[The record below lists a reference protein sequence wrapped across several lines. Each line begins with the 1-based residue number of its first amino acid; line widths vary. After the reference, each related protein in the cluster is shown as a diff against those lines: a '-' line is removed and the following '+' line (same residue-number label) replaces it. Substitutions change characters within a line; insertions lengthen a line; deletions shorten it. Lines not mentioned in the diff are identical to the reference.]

1 MGKRQR
7 LKRCRLILS
16 FSCCWIKVKMKVFFA
31 LSVLAVVFKDS
42 TSMPMLGGMSALPPS
57 YVRSA
62 VFENT
67 MAGPVTVEVTFDS
80 KNKQTHYIEA
90 GKSVNVEGTIDHGS
104 WSAVDKIVSFKI
116 VSPSNGEKE
125 VPVSS
130 PGGVEIHKY
139 SIGVGAANGLQVTK
153 TLM

>member
-1 MGKRQR
+1 
-7 LKRCRLILS
+7 
-16 FSCCWIKVKMKVFFA
+16 MKVFFA
-31 LSVLAVVFKDS
+31 IAVLAVVFQDS
-42 TSMPMLGGMSALPPS
+42 FSMPLGGGMGALPPS

-80 KNKQTHYIEA
+80 KNKQTRVIEA
-90 GKSVNVEGTIDHGS
+90 GKSVNVEGVIDHGS
-104 WSAVDKIVSFKI
+104 WSAVDKIVSFKL
-116 VSPSNGEKE
+116 VSASNGEKV

-130 PGGVEIHKY
+130 SGGVERHRY
-139 SIGVGAANGLQVTK
+139 SIGVGAANGLEITK